1 MDLDLSVTFL
11 AISEKQCISQQ
22 KVNNEWHKNN
32 GGHWSQVL
40 SCNKYFNDFLNFAI
54 CNLQFAQNVFAVP
67 QQYEISTFSYCLNLK
82 VRPFKK
88 ASCLIWAKSLFC
100 HISQL
105 TSPPRF
111 EYIPIWFGIFFWD

>member
-82 VRPFKK
+82 VRPFKCIMLDLSK
-88 ASCLIWAKSLFC
+88 IAMLEHVSID
-100 HISQL
+100 
-105 TSPPRF
+105 PPPGF
-111 EYIPIWFGIFFWD
+111 KHMVVLDH